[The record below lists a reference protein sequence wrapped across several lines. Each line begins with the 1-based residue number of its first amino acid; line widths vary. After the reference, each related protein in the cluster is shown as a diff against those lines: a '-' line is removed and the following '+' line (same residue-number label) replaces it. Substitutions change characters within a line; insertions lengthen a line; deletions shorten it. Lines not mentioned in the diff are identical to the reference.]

1 MTTALLQQAFDEVA
15 KLSPAE
21 QDLLASRLLAELAA
35 EDDFDRAIA
44 RSADQL
50 ARLASEALAEH
61 RAGMTEELDPERL

>member
-1 MTTALLQQAFDEVA
+1 MTTLLQQAFVEAA

-21 QDLLASRLLAELAA
+21 QDLLASRLLAELAD

-44 RSADQL
+44 CTADKL
-50 ARLASEALAEH
+50 ARLASEALAEY